1 MSADSVSEECAS
13 GSVTTDTDRFQLI
26 DRAAFTRITNGL
38 STSAS
43 VKRGR
48 SSLMKGQNVPDV
60 RQEACGDE
68 CDIYQVYSLL

>member
-1 MSADSVSEECAS
+1 MSADSVSDECAS

-26 DRAAFTRITNGL
+26 SRATNGL